1 MKTRKVFFFT
11 IIIFVSLNAEIQYS
25 HRGYFDLGTINRLS
39 DGSMIKIPYR
49 MVTYDPTISY
59 KNFYMK

>member
-1 MKTRKVFFFT
+1 MNIKKTFFLVLVLFT
-11 IIIFVSLNAEIQYS
+11 FLNAEIQYS

-49 MVTYDPTISY
+49 MLTYEPTISY
-59 KNFYMK
+59 QNFHV